1 MVRLSTVSDVELVVS
16 FLPFPPTD
24 ELTFT
29 VTVYPRTGR
38 SLEGGLHCTD
48 REDRPPIT
56 VGVTMKE
63 ACGTE
68 AGTEVGGDQKFQPRS
83 LPKTAHILSACIFMH
98 HLHLMHYKKVSTC
111 AK

>member
-1 MVRLSTVSDVELVVS
+1 MVPIVRFSTVNDVELVVS
-16 FLPFPPTD
+16 FLPFPPTN

-29 VTVYPRTGR
+29 ITVYSKTGR

-56 VGVTMKE
+56 VGVTTKE

-68 AGTEVGGDQKFQPRS
+68 VGTEEETRKLR
-83 LPKTAHILSACIFMH
+83 
-98 HLHLMHYKKVSTC
+98 
-111 AK
+111 

>member
-1 MVRLSTVSDVELVVS
+1 MVRFSTVSDVELVVS

-24 ELTFT
+24 ELAFT

-68 AGTEVGGDQKFQPRS
+68 AGTAGGDQKFVLR
-83 LPKTAHILSACIFMH
+83 ILQNGTQWHACILYASSGH
-98 HLHLMHYKKVSTC
+98 DVL
-111 AK
+111 

>member
-1 MVRLSTVSDVELVVS
+1 MARFSTVSDVELVVS

-24 ELTFT
+24 ELAFT

-38 SLEGGLHCTD
+38 SLEGGLHSTD

-68 AGTEVGGDQKFQPRS
+68 AGTARGGQNFVLRS
-83 LPKTAHILSACIFMH
+83 LPKTAHILRQWCACIFYASSA
-98 HLHLMHYKKVSTC
+98 LNAL
-111 AK
+111 

>member
-1 MVRLSTVSDVELVVS
+1 MVRFSTVSDVELVVS

-24 ELTFT
+24 ELAFT

-48 REDRPPIT
+48 REDCPPIT

-68 AGTEVGGDQKFQPRS
+68 AGTAGGGQNFVLRS
-83 LPKTAHILSACIFMH
+83 LPKTVRI
-98 HLHLMHYKKVSTC
+98 
-111 AK
+111 